1 MHTPILIHKT
11 DERTGEGIYGV
22 SFLLYDSSNT
32 PIGQYTSDD
41 RGYRGLLLGGEKK
54 ALLAELVRQK
64 LQLRDLLRGEFSGP
78 WAAGDLPDIGV
89 DMVHGGRDADLSSA
103 WVFGR
108 GSCLYRIGVSQLSHL
123 PELLHHLGQPLD
135 GKAQLLGGTA
145 AAVECPGHGVDVA
158 ASLIR
163 KGDGRFRLLLSG
175 DGSRTIPG
183 SRTHPNR

>member
-1 MHTPILIHKT
+1 MPSMVVHTPILIHKT

-54 ALLAELVRQK
+54 ALLAELVRYWS
-64 LQLRDLLRGEFSGP
+64 RYGSR
-78 WAAGDLPDIGV
+78 
-89 DMVHGGRDADLSSA
+89 RDADLSSA

-175 DGSRTIPG
+175 DGSRTIPD
-183 SRTHPNR
+183 

>member
-1 MHTPILIHKT
+1 MVVHTPILIHKT

-89 DMVHGGRDADLSSA
+89 DMVHGGM
-103 WVFGR
+103 
-108 GSCLYRIGVSQLSHL
+108 RIYLL
-123 PELLHHLGQPLD
+123 PGYS
-135 GKAQLLGGTA
+135 
-145 AAVECPGHGVDVA
+145 GVDRVYTA
-158 ASLIR
+158 
-163 KGDGRFRLLLSG
+163 
-175 DGSRTIPG
+175 
-183 SRTHPNR
+183 

>member
-1 MHTPILIHKT
+1 MGPP
-11 DERTGEGIYGV
+11 V
-22 SFLLYDSSNT
+22 
-32 PIGQYTSDD
+32 
-41 RGYRGLLLGGEKK
+41 
-54 ALLAELVRQK
+54 A
-64 LQLRDLLRGEFSGP
+64 LRGAIAGWREESIPRKACPPETPAARSAPGRVLWPLGSGRS
-78 WAAGDLPDIGV
+78 AGYWSRYGSR
-89 DMVHGGRDADLSSA
+89 RDADLSSA

-123 PELLHHLGQPLD
+123 PELLNHLGQPLD